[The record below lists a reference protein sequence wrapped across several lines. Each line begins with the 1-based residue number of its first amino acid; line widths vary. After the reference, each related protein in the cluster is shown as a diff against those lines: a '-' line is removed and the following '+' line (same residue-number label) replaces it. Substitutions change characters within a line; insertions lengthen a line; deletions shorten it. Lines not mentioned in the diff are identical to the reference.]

1 MLVISFL
8 ALRALTHPTSFS
20 GNSSENDFFRR
31 DIIKVHDIEYQK
43 LPDFRAPTSP
53 MANLSGLPP
62 RPPGLGNRAFH
73 GSQFRDFEK
82 FGFTIG
88 SPAVDVAPVFLYSR
102 SRSFYV
108 SFHRVDV

>member
-1 MLVISFL
+1 MRRLDFMVLVVSFL
-8 ALRALTHPTSFS
+8 APRALAHPTYFV
-20 GNSSENDFFRR
+20 GNSSEHELFPR
-31 DIIKVHDIEYQK
+31 DLIEYQK

-88 SPAVDVAPVFLYSR
+88 SPAVEVAPVFLFSR
-102 SRSFYV
+102 SRTFYV
-108 SFHRVDV
+108 SFYLR